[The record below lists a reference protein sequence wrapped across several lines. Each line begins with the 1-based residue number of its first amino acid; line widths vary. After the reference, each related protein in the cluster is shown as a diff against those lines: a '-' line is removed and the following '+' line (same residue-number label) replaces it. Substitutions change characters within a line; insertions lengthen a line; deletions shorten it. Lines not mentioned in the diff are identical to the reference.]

1 MNIYFVRHGITA
13 GNDAN
18 QFQLPTIELSEKGI
32 EQARFLGRRFETIP
46 VDVVF
51 SSPMTRAMQTARI
64 IAEHTKHE
72 VTPNDLFQEILRP
85 SAVRGRSK
93 DEPEVQAIMKEMKQ
107 MFTVSNG
114 HHSDE
119 ENFFEART
127 RAAQALAFLSHRDEK
142 EILVVTHGE
151 ILRMMLSVVT
161 FGEEVTF
168 EVYDAM
174 KRTFIPFN
182 TGVTKVQYDMSF
194 GYKKSGWYVLV
205 WNDHAHLGE
214 IKQIPA
220 DSGSLSHKS
229 D

>member
-18 QFQLPTIELSEKGI
+18 QFQLPTIDLSQKGI
-32 EQARFLGRRFETIP
+32 EQAQFLGRRFEMIP

-51 SSPMTRAMQTARI
+51 SSTMTRAMQTADI

-72 VTPNDLFQEILRP
+72 VIASDLFQEILRP

-93 DEPEVQAIMKEMKQ
+93 DEPEVQAIMKEMKR
-107 MFTVSNG
+107 MFTVPNE

-119 ENFFEART
+119 ENFYEARA
-127 RAAQALAFLSHRDEK
+127 RASKALTFLSERDER

-151 ILRMMLSVVT
+151 ILRMMLSVIT
-161 FGEEVTF
+161 FGEDVTF
-168 EVYDAM
+168 EMYDAM

-194 GYKKSGWYVLV
+194 GYKKSGWYVLA

-214 IKQIPA
+214 VK
-220 DSGSLSHKS
+220 
-229 D
+229 